1 MSEAARNDLL
11 SNFFGGIGKGNNS
24 WLICLVLILC
34 LSGGSGCGIGGGIGG
49 IFGDQNLIL
58 ILIVF
63 LVLFGSGGFF
73 RF

>member
-34 LSGGSGCGIGGGIGG
+34 LSGGSGCGIGG